1 MQKIGVLITIR
12 GMKNLKL
19 ILTCLIFILSSIR
32 IFAQEII
39 PMSDIKEGMK
49 GIGYTIVKGTN
60 IEPFDVEVVS
70 ILKKSWHG
78 SDAILIRLSGLNLEH
93 SGTVAGMSGSPI
105 YFDGKLAGALSFG
118 WSFAKDPI
126 AGVTPIEEMYKLYD
140 DTNTSPRGISTA
152 QNALKTPLLF
162 SGFNNSFSQYKDEFS
177 KMGFYPI
184 QTGGSVGDDSKA
196 TNFSFGDSAAIVLV
210 DGDLSI
216 AGIGTVSHTDS
227 NRFLLFGHSMFGK
240 GALKAPVSRAYINS
254 VIAST
259 AISFKL
265 GSASSNYLGY
275 TTYDG
280 AFGISG
286 VYNELPT
293 NLMIP
298 VELDIEDTTFLSKK
312 MNFRVLN
319 DGTYFPMLFKQALGE
334 ALMASAGSAEEG
346 VFSIS
351 YEIYTDYFD
360 EPYTITNRII
370 SYSSD
375 DAYKALIDTVV
386 SPVNFFTYNNFEKVG
401 IKSIKMSVKRSNIEY
416 AFIDSITL
424 VESRAVA
431 GERIHLRLAITEY
444 GKGKKYIT
452 VPVDLPISLN
462 AGVYTLF
469 AGNEYMFN
477 LAEHTYMPKKYV
489 IRNLDDVMRLYSKSY
504 DDKNLKVWLYSSSRG
519 VSINGA
525 NYPNLPPSYYGILA
539 KKNTSDK
546 AAYITAIEGSTELP
560 HAILGVLSINLLV
573 QGAKNYEN
581 N

>member
-1 MQKIGVLITIR
+1 
-12 GMKNLKL
+12 MKNLKL
-19 ILTCLIFILSSIR
+19 ILTCLIFILSPIT
-32 IFAQEII
+32 IFSQEII
-39 PMSDIKEGMK
+39 PMSEIKEGMK

-70 ILKKSWHG
+70 ILKKSWNG

-140 DTNTSPRGISTA
+140 DTNTQAGGSLTA

-177 KMGFYPI
+177 NMGFYPI
-184 QTGGSVGDDSKA
+184 QTGGSVGDDSAPRK
-196 TNFSFGDSAAIVLV
+196 FDFGDSAAIVLV

-240 GALKAPVSRAYINS
+240 GGLKAPVSRAYINS

-259 AISFKL
+259 SISFKL

-286 VYNELPT
+286 VYSELPT

-298 VELDIEDTTFLSKK
+298 VELDIEDTSFLNRK

-334 ALMASAGSAEEG
+334 ALMSSAGSAEEG

-444 GKGKKYIT
+444 GKGRKYIT
-452 VPVDLPISLN
+452 VPVDLPISLS

-477 LAEHTYMPKKYV
+477 LAEHTYMPNKYV
-489 IRNLDDVMRLYSKSY
+489 IRNLDDIMRLYSKSY

-519 VSINGA
+519 VSINGE

-573 QGAKNYEN
+573 EGAKNYEN